1 MGKMNENNLRSVKIF
16 FTDISSSVLSIIGV
30 PVSTVTQAAG
40 KINSI
45 IFMYSEN
52 KNLQQEN
59 VELYKWKDLGHK
71 LLAENQELRRLLNTS
86 NTIAHNFIT
95 AKVISNSAG
104 SYNKTITLNWRY
116 RRINHYKQ

>member
-95 AKVISNSAG
+95 AKVLR
-104 SYNKTITLNWRY
+104 LNLYYEKNINNWFCRLY
-116 RRINHYKQ
+116 RFPSH